1 MSVFNSHAGWHQ
13 IMHFLF
19 ALANLGVLVF
29 SSYHIARYDGYGFY
43 SFDTDKLSGGQVWD
57 YTDESV
63 QSGSQ
68 DQSVQSASYPKLYDD
83 TLGKTCES
91 GGNSDDNKYNN
102 WVAENPD
109 FTWYGF
115 KQSME
120 LLENSKRF
128 HVDIGNPIDKV
139 ILEIDDINQFPVC
152 VKADNHDASD
162 HHASM
167 QICAVMEHD
176 DDQENG
182 FAQTRMILIM
192 LLSFSAVFFI
202 LEILY
207 IINMMHAR
215 GAVRQ
220 YMVNDALSEG
230 DPSLRQQK
238 EDRLYHRVLAHG
250 GSASEGFDATVDIQ
264 EKGKEEVQAIME
276 YAKGTGWSLPF
287 KIFHVVMYST
297 AIILS
302 AIFLGYV
309 KDTNDND
316 KHFDFTTV
324 AEYNKDA
331 DCFKD
336 PYAPAVKL
344 ALSKLKNDDVTDEL
358 SSAYG
363 IVSIYLVI
371 SAVCAGFYV
380 YFIVN
385 SMKSQHEDAR
395 AIQGTSLNNIGDAVN
410 SVKST
415 GRRVADGLFKR
426 GKEIVN
432 LQF

>member
-1 MSVFNSHAGWHQ
+1 MD
-13 IMHFLF
+13 L
-19 ALANLGVLVF
+19 LK
-29 SSYHIARYDGYGFY
+29 
-43 SFDTDKLSGGQVWD
+43 T
-57 YTDESV
+57 
-63 QSGSQ
+63 SQ
-68 DQSVQSASYPKLYDD
+68 
-83 TLGKTCES
+83 
-91 GGNSDDNKYNN
+91 
-102 WVAENPD
+102 
-109 FTWYGF
+109 
-115 KQSME
+115 
-120 LLENSKRF
+120 RF
-128 HVDIGNPIDKV
+128 HVDIGNPFDKV

-192 LLSFSAVFFI
+192 LLSFSAVFFL

-220 YMVNDALSEG
+220 YMVNDALSE
-230 DPSLRQQK
+230 DNPSLRQQK
-238 EDRLYHRVLAHG
+238 EDRLYHRILAHG
-250 GSASEGFDATVDIQ
+250 GSASKGLDVTVDRE
-264 EKGKEEVQAIME
+264 EKGKEEVKALTE
-276 YAKGTGWSLPF
+276 YAKGTGWSLAF
-287 KIFHVVMYST
+287 KIFHVIMYST
-297 AIILS
+297 TIILS

-309 KDTNDND
+309 KDTNDKH

-324 AEYNKDA
+324 AEYNKDG

-344 ALSKLKNDDVTDEL
+344 ALSKLKNDDVTNEL
-358 SSAYG
+358 SGAYG
-363 IVSIYLVI
+363 VVSIYLAI
-371 SAVCAGFYV
+371 SAMCAGFYV

-385 SMKSQHEDAR
+385 SMKSQHEDVS
-395 AIQGTSLNNIGDAVN
+395 AIQETAFGNNNIGDDVN
-410 SVKST
+410 EAKST

-426 GKEIVN
+426 GREIVN